1 MNQIIIEEN
10 QDSAQLKMAW
20 NVKLSLLIIAI
31 LLAVASCIKSP
42 FWGSD
47 LLLQH
52 LGTLILLLPLMLELK
67 KQKLSISACVCL
79 FLFICI
85 HILGARYI
93 YSNVPY
99 NQWAKILLN
108 LNIKKGE
115 IHGNMYDRFVHLAF
129 GVLFFPLVFQMARRI
144 LNTEKIFP
152 AILFAWLSIQT
163 LSMAYEIFEWLLT
176 VFLSPEDADSYNGQ
190 QGDMWDAQKDMA
202 LALVGSTLSA
212 IWIYLIERR
221 QMKQTST
228 QK

>member
-1 MNQIIIEEN
+1 MNQIHIEEN
-10 QDSAQLKMAW
+10 QGNAQLKKAW
-20 NVKLSLLIIAI
+20 NVKLSLLVMAI

-42 FWGSD
+42 FWGRD

-67 KQKLSISACVCL
+67 NQKLSISACVCL

-115 IHGNMYDRFVHLAF
+115 VHGNMYDRFVHLAF
-129 GVLFFPLVFQMARRI
+129 GVLFFPMVFQIAKRI
-144 LNTEKIFP
+144 LNTDKIFP

-163 LSMAYEIFEWLLT
+163 FSMAYEVFEWLLT
-176 VFLSPEDADSYNGQ
+176 LVLSEDGAEGYNGQ
-190 QGDMWDAQKDMA
+190 QGDTWDAQKDMA
-202 LALVGSTLSA
+202 LALVSSTISA
-212 IWIYLIERR
+212 IWIYLLQRR
-221 QMKQTST
+221 QVKKTST